1 MDAGDLGRYFRQ
13 PQGQHLDGLRRALRH
28 RGEDRGQD
36 LSQEGHDIAVVGDE
50 AHLGVPGEVLGEVAG
65 GVMRFGSKNGRRRVD
80 PFIHPHHRL
89 LVELGGQSPVVGMAP
104 AEGSVVQQSRQLDL
118 KLGPPQLKG
127 QCPCRPSQETEVGI
141 VQFDASRSLRHGH
154 HLALYPQHR
163 LRPASSPVPLSAQPL
178 PPPPG

>member
-1 MDAGDLGRYFRQ
+1 MKLSLI
-13 PQGQHLDGLRRALRH
+13 HICTLRH

-127 QCPCRPSQETEVGI
+127 QCSCRPGQKL
-141 VQFDASRSLRHGH
+141 SLIHIFQAPERVEIRGDNEHG
-154 HLALYPQHR
+154 
-163 LRPASSPVPLSAQPL
+163 
-178 PPPPG
+178 